1 MTQSDLPL
9 TASNLAYVEELYAQ
23 YVADP
28 HSVEERW
35 QSYFAGLDDDAGF
48 TQNPKLGPSFSPT
61 SLFNPPGQTAP
72 ELRGNGHAAPSV
84 STATP
89 AQPAPLMGEVTSAQA
104 AALQDRLIQLV
115 RAYRVRGHLVASI
128 DPLGLPRPPQ
138 PELFPAFYGFTD
150 TDMDLRFSGDS
161 IHALEPMTLREI
173 VERLRRTYCG
183 SIGVQYMHI
192 DDLVMKQW
200 LEERMEIT
208 ENRIM
213 LTHGQQIRTLAKLTD
228 AVILEEFIQRK
239 FMGAKSFSLEGSES
253 MIPLLHQTIETAGE
267 DGIDEVV
274 LAMAHRGRLN
284 VLVNIMGKSPR
295 DVFREFA
302 DKDPEAMLGRGD
314 VKYHKGYSSDW
325 VTSGGREVHLSL
337 CFNPSHLEFVN
348 PVALGRVRAKQ
359 DRFGDTERTNKM
371 AVVIHGDAAFAGEGV
386 VQETLNLSELRG
398 YRTGGTL
405 HIVINNQIGFTTDPT
420 DHRSSTYATD
430 VAKML
435 QIPIFHV
442 NGENPDS
449 VAQVVRLA
457 TEFRRTFDKDVVIDM
472 YSYRRRG
479 HNEGD
484 EPSFT
489 QPIMYKA
496 IRART
501 NVREGYLANLMRPG
515 GVTQEEADSIAL
527 ERKEFLEKQLKE
539 AAIDDSVVL
548 DATMGGLWQGYQ
560 GGTYENATGVISP
573 VNQDRLA
580 YLLEMQTHLPE
591 EFTAHPKLT
600 RILEQRRA
608 MARGERGLDWG
619 AAEALAFATI
629 LTEGTRLRMTGQDS
643 QRGTF
648 SHRHAVLHDQVNGSS
663 YMPLENL
670 DPDQAQIEIHNS
682 PLTETA
688 VLAFEYGYSLD
699 MPDGLCIWEA
709 QFGDFANV
717 AQVIVDQFIVSGEDK
732 WQRLS
737 GLVMLLPHAFEGM
750 GPEHSSARLER
761 YLNQAAE
768 DNIQICYPSTP
779 AQCYHMLRRQAHSK
793 WRKPLIVMTPKSLL
807 RHPKATS
814 PLSQLAEGK
823 FEPILGDSHPERAN
837 VSKVLLCS
845 GKLYYELEQY
855 REDAERDDVAI
866 LRIEQFYPLPDSAI
880 IEALSVYPD
889 TTPVVWVQD
898 GPENMEAWRHLWAR
912 FGSRI
917 LGRWPFSGI
926 ARPESSSPATGSAAS
941 HKLEQKR
948 LIEKA
953 FS

>member
-1 MTQSDLPL
+1 MTHSELPI
-9 TASNLAYVEELYAQ
+9 TASNLGYVEELYAQ
-23 YVADP
+23 YVENP
-28 HSVEERW
+28 NSVEERW
-35 QSYFAGLDDDAGF
+35 RLYFQSMDDDAGF
-48 TQNPKLGPSFSPT
+48 AQDPRLGPAFQPA
-61 SLFNPPGQTAP
+61 SLFNGQTIQAP
-72 ELRGNGHAAPSV
+72 PNTGGNGHAESSPNQ
-84 STATP
+84 T
-89 AQPAPLMGEVTSAQA
+89 GEDAGVTSAQA

-150 TDMDLRFSGDS
+150 SDMDLKFSGDS

-173 VERLRRTYCG
+173 VQRLKRTYCG

-213 LTHGQQIRTLAKLTD
+213 LTHGQQLRTLAKLTD

-295 DVFREFA
+295 DVFKEFA
-302 DKDPEAMLGRGD
+302 DKDPEHMLGRGD

-359 DRFGDTERTNKM
+359 DRFGDKDRTNKM
-371 AVVIHGDAAFAGEGV
+371 AIVIHGDAAFAGEGV
-386 VQETLNLSELRG
+386 VQETLNLSELPG

-405 HIVINNQIGFTTDPT
+405 HIVINNQIGFTTDPAE
-420 DHRSSTYATD
+420 HRSSTYATD

-457 TEFRRTFDKDVVIDM
+457 TEFRRTFEKDVVIDM

-489 QPIMYKA
+489 QPLMYKA
-496 IRART
+496 IRARK
-501 NVREGYLANLMRPG
+501 NVRDGYLSNLMRPG
-515 GVTQEEADSIAL
+515 GVTQEDADRIST

-539 AAIDDSVVL
+539 AAIDDSIVK
-548 DATMGGLWQGYQ
+548 DATMGGLWQSYQ
-560 GGTYENATGVISP
+560 GGSYDNAVSAKTGIKK
-573 VNQDRLA
+573 DRLA
-580 YLLEMQTHLPE
+580 YLLEMQTHLPDD
-591 EFTAHPKLT
+591 FTVHAKLR
-600 RILEQRRA
+600 RILDTRRA
-608 MARGERGLDWG
+608 MARGEKKLDWG
-619 AAEALAFATI
+619 AAEALAFASL
-629 LTEGTRLRMTGQDS
+629 LTEGTRIRMTGQDS

-648 SHRHAVLHDQVNGSS
+648 SHRHSVLHDQTNGSN
-663 YMPLENL
+663 YMPLQHL
-670 DPDQAQIEIHNS
+670 DPDQSDIEIHNS

-732 WQRLS
+732 WQRLC

-779 AQCYHMLRRQAHSK
+779 AQCFHMLRRQVHSK

-814 PLSQLAEGK
+814 TLEELADGK
-823 FEPILGDSHPERAN
+823 FEAILSDSDLKREG
-837 VSKVLLCS
+837 VTKVLLCS

-855 REDAERDDVAI
+855 REENDRNDVAI
-866 LRIEQFYPLPDSAI
+866 LRIEQFYPLRDSTVQEQLGI
-880 IEALSVYPD
+880 YPES
-889 TTPVVWVQD
+889 TPVVWVQD
-898 GPENMEAWRHLWAR
+898 APENMGAWRHLWAR
-912 FGSRI
+912 FGTKV
-917 LGRWPFSGI
+917 LGKWNFSGI
-926 ARPESSSPATGSAAS
+926 SRRESSSPATGSAAS